1 MVQDNVT
8 LQSYWVSVR
17 ALFAELG
24 TGIKLMVQLLIDMEA
39 AEKGQPRSKMHQVPG
54 NPVFASLLPS
64 DTNKIV

>member
-39 AEKGQPRSKMHQVPG
+39 AEKGPPRSKMT
-54 NPVFASLLPS
+54 VFS
-64 DTNKIV
+64 